1 MIVEDANEQAPVFD
15 MERYSGS
22 VLEGQGI
29 GQFVLRVRRDGGA
42 MVSVSFPI
50 LGKCHGAKHR
60 PHHWHQLH
68 NCCWDD
74 RSVIH

>member
-29 GQFVLRVRRDGGA
+29 GQFVLRVRRDGEIGRK
-42 MVSVSFPI
+42 
-50 LGKCHGAKHR
+50 GKREGGR
-60 PHHWHQLH
+60 EGG
-68 NCCWDD
+68 
-74 RSVIH
+74 